1 LRGGSGASG
10 SGSFCRGLAAD
21 SSSCMLS
28 IYSACTIERRR
39 WKYSSFLAPGPFFI
53 GRNLASQ
60 SHYIKVQR
68 RWATTVMMIG
78 PSLVALSSAIAAAPN
93 RADYIGGT
101 VGALDAGKSGSL
113 DLTDGHYLA
122 FYTKS
127 GQIRVPY
134 NEIELLEYGQKVDRR
149 LLLAIALSPMFLLS
163 KQHKHFLT
171 VGFKDEDG
179 NHQVML
185 FRVDKNAIRA
195 ALVSLEARTGLK
207 VQYQDDEARK
217 AGKG

>member
-1 LRGGSGASG
+1 
-10 SGSFCRGLAAD
+10 
-21 SSSCMLS
+21 M
-28 IYSACTIERRR
+28 
-39 WKYSSFLAPGPFFI
+39 
-53 GRNLASQ
+53 
-60 SHYIKVQR
+60 
-68 RWATTVMMIG
+68 
-78 PSLVALSSAIAAAPN
+78 SSAISSATAAPPN

-101 VGALDAGKSGSL
+101 VAVLDAGQAGAL
-113 DLTDGHYLA
+113 DLTDAHYLA

-134 NEIELLEYGQKVDRR
+134 DQIELLEYGQKVDRR
-149 LLLAIALSPMFLLS
+149 LLLAIALSPVFLLS

-179 NHQVML
+179 NHQAML
-185 FRVDKNAIRA
+185 FRVDKNAIRT

-207 VQYQDDEARK
+207 VQYQDDEARR